1 MLPQIFMPCLKEAF
15 EELSKL
21 LKRITQPKNKDA
33 LTLFL
38 ANFFFYDYGI
48 FSLQKIEKTQKSIMI
63 GIKTSYNLSILTQ
76 E

>member
-48 FSLQKIEKTQKSIMI
+48 FSLQKIEKT
-63 GIKTSYNLSILTQ
+63 
-76 E
+76 

>member
-38 ANFFFYDYGI
+38 ANFFFFMI
-48 FSLQKIEKTQKSIMI
+48 MVFSLCKK
-63 GIKTSYNLSILTQ
+63 
-76 E
+76 